1 MTNNPLIAKWEELHN
16 PKKEPPK
23 KVEGEKTIAD
33 ELKFQG
39 TITIPITKPN
49 NFIPTTNASVSFIPK
64 PYTRHDSTIA
74 TLEAL
79 LEDLKSGR
87 AIMTDL
93 KTQPNWDHLASIPFD
108 LDYPLIDR
116 GDKITLEIFRKYG

>member
-1 MTNNPLIAKWEELHN
+1 MTNPLLQKYEELY
-16 PKKEPPK
+16 
-23 KVEGEKTIAD
+23 GEK
-33 ELKFQG
+33 EE
-39 TITIPITKPN
+39 PKP
-49 NFIPTTNASVSFIPK
+49 VSK

-93 KTQPNWDHLASIPFD
+93 KTQPNYNHLASIPFD
-108 LDYPLIDR
+108 DYTLINR
-116 GDKITLEIFRKYG
+116 GDKITLEIFRKYD

>member
-1 MTNNPLIAKWEELHN
+1 MTNPLIAKWEELNN
-16 PKKEPPK
+16 PKKEEP
-23 KVEGEKTIAD
+23 
-33 ELKFQG
+33 
-39 TITIPITKPN
+39 KPN
-49 NFIPTTNASVSFIPK
+49 NFISATNASVSFIPK

-93 KTQPNWDHLASIPFD
+93 KTQPNCNSLATITNPT
-108 LDYPLIDR
+108 LIDR
-116 GDKITLEIFRKYG
+116 GDKITLEIFRQYD